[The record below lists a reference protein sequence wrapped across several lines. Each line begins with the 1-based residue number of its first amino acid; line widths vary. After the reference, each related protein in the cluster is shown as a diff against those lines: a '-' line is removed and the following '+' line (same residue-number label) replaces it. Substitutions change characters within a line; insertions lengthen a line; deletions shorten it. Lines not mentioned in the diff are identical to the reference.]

1 MAFVNRDGVRIYY
14 EVRGRGPTVVS
25 IPGLGCSV
33 AIAKWIGYDK
43 SLPGRRLILVDP
55 RGHGR
60 SDKPRDPV
68 AHRIEEYRDDIRAVL
83 DAQDVETAV
92 LWGFSIGSDIACAFA
107 AAYPNRVTAL
117 IDHDGMEAVDMCDP
131 PGSQEL
137 RDWALAVR
145 AHRVHILAQR
155 EAAEQYSTPPA
166 LRELFEQEDPEMV
179 ALEVESWTRWK
190 GPASVLPGI
199 RTPMLMLANSMREKG
214 EVDRLRSL
222 PGGPTEFHT
231 IPETG
236 HLRICFELQLTL
248 PLIREFVAR
257 IQPKGSRPAGIGSA
271 MAVR

>member
-1 MAFVNRDGVRIYY
+1 MAFVNREGVRIYY
-14 EVRGRGPTVVS
+14 EVRGRGPTVLC

-43 SLPGRRLILVDP
+43 SFPGRRLILVDP
-55 RGHGR
+55 RGSGR
-60 SDKPRDPV
+60 SDKPRDLV
-68 AHRIEEYRDDIRAVL
+68 AHRIEEYRDDMRAVL
-83 DAQDVETAV
+83 DAQGVETAV

-117 IDHDGMEAVDMCDP
+117 IDHDGMEAVDLCDP

-137 RDWALAVR
+137 RDWAQAVR
-145 AHRVHILAQR
+145 AHRVDILAQR

-190 GPASVLPGI
+190 GPASVPPGI
-199 RTPMLMLANSMREKG
+199 RTPMLMLANSMRERS

-222 PGGPTEFHT
+222 PGGPAEFHT
-231 IPETG
+231 IPGTG